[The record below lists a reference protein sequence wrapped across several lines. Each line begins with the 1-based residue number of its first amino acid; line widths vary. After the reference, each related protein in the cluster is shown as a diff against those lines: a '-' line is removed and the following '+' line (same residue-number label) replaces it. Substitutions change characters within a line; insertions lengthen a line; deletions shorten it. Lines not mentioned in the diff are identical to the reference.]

1 MTEPSKRTI
10 VAAGHLC
17 VDLCPCLPRVDPAS
31 LVEPGVLTEVG
42 PLRTS
47 VGGAAANTGQALSRL
62 GFGVRIV
69 AKVGMDAMATL
80 AQNTL
85 RRCEDSLARW
95 LTADPSVATSY
106 TVVLNPPGSDRSFLH
121 CPGANA
127 TFGPEDVPDEALEG
141 AHHLHFG
148 YPPLMK
154 RMASRNGDLAVELFQ
169 RAHERGLSTS
179 LDMAYPDPN
188 GSTGH
193 VDWRS
198 YLRRVLPHT
207 DAFVPSLDEILL
219 MLRRDDRTPSLRLV
233 EDVAEELFSM
243 GASVLLIKLGA
254 FGAYAAARPSPGLE
268 RLASLHGIR
277 LSDWADRRCYRPA
290 FQVEPVATTGSGDSA
305 IAGFLGGVVLG
316 MGLEPCLRA
325 AVATGS
331 ARVQSEDLVAAL
343 PEWSELIGRA
353 ESWQRSA
360 RRLDR

>member
-1 MTEPSKRTI
+1 MTEPSHRTI

-17 VDLCPCLPRVDPAS
+17 VDLCPCLPRVEAGS

-69 AKVGMDAMATL
+69 AKVGTDAMATL

-85 RRCEDSLARW
+85 RQCEDSLARW
-95 LTADPSVATSY
+95 LTADPSAATSY
-106 TVVLNPPGSDRSFLH
+106 TVVLNPPGRDRSFLH

-127 TFGPEDVPDEALEG
+127 TFGPEDVPDRALDG

-148 YPPLMK
+148 YPPLME
-154 RMASRNGDLAVELFQ
+154 RMASEDGDLVLELFQ
-169 RAHERGLSTS
+169 RAHQKGLSTS

-207 DAFVPSLDEILL
+207 DVFVPSLDEIIL
-219 MLRRDDRTPSLRLV
+219 MLRLDDRTPSLRLV
-233 EDVAEELFSM
+233 ESVVDELFSM

-254 FGAYAAARPSPGLE
+254 FGAYTAARPSPSLD

-277 LSDWADRRCYRPA
+277 PSGWENLRFYRPA
-290 FQVEPVATTGSGDSA
+290 FEVEPVATTGSGDSA
-305 IAGFLGGVVLG
+305 IAAFLGGIVLG
-316 MGLEPCLRA
+316 HGMEQCLRA
-325 AVATGS
+325 AVAAGS
-331 ARVQSEDLVAAL
+331 ARVESEDLVAAL
-343 PEWSELIGRA
+343 PSWTDLLRRA
-353 ESWQRSA
+353 EVWRTSERGMPE
-360 RRLDR
+360 